1 MARLRAPQIR
11 GTFLSLAAGVAF
23 SVSPILIQVAYS
35 HGAAVSGVLAW
46 RYLAAALLL
55 VGLAGRRM
63 LSVPLRAAFG
73 AFVLGAIVYALDS
86 ALFFG
91 ALERTSAPLASLVHY
106 AHLVLVVGVA
116 AMIGRERL
124 TRRRMLALVGIFGGV
139 ALVGGA
145 AVNPDLIGVGM
156 ALGAGAAY
164 AVYIL
169 LSDRLLRDAD
179 PLALAAY
186 LTAGA
191 ATSFLVVGGA
201 LGSLGTVGGSSGL
214 ICLVVA
220 ALVGSVFAVTSF
232 LEGVR
237 LVGPSTASLL
247 VTVEVP
253 VTIALAAIV
262 LKQHLTPT
270 QFLGAGVV
278 VAAIVAMQL
287 RSKPKLRL
295 VPADPRSAAAPAR
308 ARRATRRL
316 ALNAR
321 EPNAPR
327 LGIWPL
333 IFDSTSSAAERR
345 ASFAAAITMSASIS
359 GSSGS
364 IARGSIVI
372 STSSPPPFALTVT
385 MPPPA
390 DASTISSFASSWAS
404 SIWACIS
411 WACLSIAFMSN
422 FGISAPPLPRR
433 RMCP

>member
-11 GTFLSLAAGVAF
+11 GTVLSLAAGIAF

-55 VGLAGRRM
+55 VGLAGRKM
-63 LSVPLRAAFG
+63 LSVPLRAAAG

-124 TRRRMLALVGIFGGV
+124 TRRRLLALAGIFGGV

-145 AVNPDLIGVGM
+145 AVNPDLLGLAM

-169 LSDRLLRDAD
+169 LSDRLLRDTD

-201 LGSLGTVGGSSGL
+201 LGSLGTVGGSAGL
-214 ICLVVA
+214 ICLAAVA
-220 ALVGSVFAVTSF
+220 AAASS
-232 LEGVR
+232 R
-237 LVGPSTASLL
+237 SPPRRDRRRRTASG
-247 VTVEVP
+247 
-253 VTIALAAIV
+253 
-262 LKQHLTPT
+262 
-270 QFLGAGVV
+270 LGA
-278 VAAIVAMQL
+278 ASA
-287 RSKPKLRL
+287 RSR
-295 VPADPRSAAAPAR
+295 R
-308 ARRATRRL
+308 AR
-316 ALNAR
+316 
-321 EPNAPR
+321 
-327 LGIWPL
+327 
-333 IFDSTSSAAERR
+333 S
-345 ASFAAAITMSASIS
+345 
-359 GSSGS
+359 
-364 IARGSIVI
+364 
-372 STSSPPPFALTVT
+372 
-385 MPPPA
+385 
-390 DASTISSFASSWAS
+390 
-404 SIWACIS
+404 
-411 WACLSIAFMSN
+411 
-422 FGISAPPLPRR
+422 
-433 RMCP
+433 

>member
-1 MARLRAPQIR
+1 MARLSRSPIPRHAPQPR
-11 GTFLSLAAGVAF
+11 RRSRLLGLAD
-23 SVSPILIQVAYS
+23 PIQIAYS
-35 HGAAVSGVLAW
+35 YGAAVSGVLAW

-55 VGLAGRRM
+55 VGLAGRKM
-63 LSVPLRAAFG
+63 LTVPLRAAAG
-73 AFVLGAIVYALDS
+73 AFVLGAVVYALDS

-124 TRRRMLALVGIFGGV
+124 TRRRLLALAGIFGGV

-145 AVNPDLIGVGM
+145 AVNPDLLGLAM

-169 LSDRLLRDAD
+169 LSDRLLRDTD

-214 ICLVVA
+214 ICLAAA

-270 QFLGAGVV
+270 QFVGAGLV
-278 VAAIVAMQL
+278 VAAIVTMQL
-287 RSKPKLRL
+287 RSRPKLRL
-295 VPADPRSAAAPAR
+295 VPTPAPTPAAPALPLL
-308 ARRATRRL
+308 ALEPAERL
-316 ALNAR
+316 AA
-321 EPNAPR
+321 
-327 LGIWPL
+327 
-333 IFDSTSSAAERR
+333 
-345 ASFAAAITMSASIS
+345 
-359 GSSGS
+359 
-364 IARGSIVI
+364 
-372 STSSPPPFALTVT
+372 
-385 MPPPA
+385 
-390 DASTISSFASSWAS
+390 
-404 SIWACIS
+404 
-411 WACLSIAFMSN
+411 
-422 FGISAPPLPRR
+422 
-433 RMCP
+433 